1 MPKEFYGID
10 VSGENGEINWQIF
23 DTSNLS
29 FVIIRVTDK
38 YGIDK
43 EYERN
48 YAGAR
53 SKGLKVGAYRYSYAK
68 TSDECKKEAENVIKA
83 LNGKKL
89 EFPIFLDL
97 ESDEQ
102 ATYSSYKIGT
112 FIEVFREVVETAGYK
127 FGIYTN
133 KNWYKNII
141 PDSAKEKY
149 EFWVAAPPLKEND
162 DGKVHEKLRP
172 SFGVGWQYSWEGKI
186 AGHNDTFDMDIFYKD
201 YSEEVKEMSVTAND
215 VLNAARSYLGCNE
228 YDGSHKKII
237 DIYNSHKPLA
247 RGYAV
252 QYNDQWCDTFVS
264 AMFVKLNAVDLL
276 GGTECGVEEHV
287 KIFKNKGIW
296 IEDGT
301 ITPKPGD
308 IIVFNWGQSTQP
320 NDGYSDHIGFVEKV
334 KGSTITTIEGNYKDS
349 VTRRTLA
356 VGHGNIRGYARP
368 KYAEAAAPVNIP
380 TVAPTP
386 APVVTKTHAT
396 VKLNTYGSE
405 VKTLQQYLNK
415 VGYSLKVDGKFGLRT
430 YAAVRKY
437 QSSVGLEVDG
447 IVGPLTWASLEKKV
461 SGADQKSLT
470 NVAKDVIAGKY
481 GNMPSRK
488 TNLEAAGYDYNA
500 VQKEV
505 NKLLKG

>member
-1 MPKEFYGID
+1 MSKEFYGID

-53 SKGLKVGAYRYSYAK
+53 AKGLKVGAYRYSYAK
-68 TSDECKKEAENVIKA
+68 TENECKKEAENVIKA

-89 EFPIFLDL
+89 DFPIFLDL

-112 FIEVFREVVETAGYK
+112 FIEAFREVIEAAGYK

-133 KNWYKNII
+133 KNWYKNVI

-162 DGKVHEKLRP
+162 DGKVHENLRP

-201 YSEEVKEMSVTAND
+201 YSEEVKEMSITAND

-264 AMFVKLNAVDLL
+264 AIFVKLNAVDLI

-349 VTRRTLA
+349 VARRTLA

-368 KYAEAAAPVNIP
+368 KYATEAVVPETP
-380 TVAPTP
+380 TVTPVP

-396 VKLNTYGSE
+396 VRLNTYNNE
-405 VKTLQQYLNK
+405 VRTLQQYLNK
-415 VGYSLKVDGKFGLRT
+415 VGYSLEVDGKFGLRT
-430 YAAVRKY
+430 YAAVRNY
-437 QSSVGLEVDG
+437 QSSAGLEVDG

-461 SGADQKSLT
+461 SGVDQKSLT
-470 NVAKDVIAGKY
+470 DVAKDVISGKY
-481 GNMPSRK
+481 GNMPDRK
-488 TNLEAAGYDYNA
+488 KNLEAAGYDYNA